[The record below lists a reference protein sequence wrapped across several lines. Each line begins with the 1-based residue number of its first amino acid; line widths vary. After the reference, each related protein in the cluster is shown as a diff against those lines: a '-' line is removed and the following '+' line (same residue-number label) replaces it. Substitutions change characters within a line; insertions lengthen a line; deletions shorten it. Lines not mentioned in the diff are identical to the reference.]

1 MDMRSLTAFSCLMT
15 GAFLILN
22 AHPASSTSSPLSNRL
37 AVIIGD
43 NSYSLYLVH
52 FPVIFVFDYMM
63 VFVTTWVYL
72 SFILTIFAL
81 SYITW
86 LFVEQS
92 IREIGSHKQVL
103 RTTCATMLVAFV
115 VADNSNVVRRLP
127 FYSTIGLAANSD
139 GFHNFWWTRLEE
151 TGHLFKHAATFKSER
166 GYREYDGRT
175 SSYFAH
181 IKSPTYA
188 SNGTLIAVGNSY
200 VQSSGAML
208 LAFAEKNNLDLKI
221 RHITTCSDRMPQ
233 CGLAFDEVIDLIKSE
248 TMTVFIYTAFLLP
261 KEKSFL
267 YKKFPEVL
275 DAAGERHVPVII
287 QGLSPRFT
295 DYNPKQCV
303 SPFKRHGDACATSVT
318 VETMLERLPAV
329 RSRISLL
336 AGERNRALV
345 WNPWKY
351 FCTLVVCRN
360 SVDGVSLFRDA
371 HHFSNYGSLLT
382 YDDFAKF
389 LARKSAICRESQRSS
404 YTLKLPPA
412 SAR

>member
-1 MDMRSLTAFSCLMT
+1 
-15 GAFLILN
+15 
-22 AHPASSTSSPLSNRL
+22 
-37 AVIIGD
+37 
-43 NSYSLYLVH
+43 
-52 FPVIFVFDYMM
+52 
-63 VFVTTWVYL
+63 
-72 SFILTIFAL
+72 
-81 SYITW
+81 
-86 LFVEQS
+86 
-92 IREIGSHKQVL
+92 
-103 RTTCATMLVAFV
+103 MLVAFV

-181 IKSPTYA
+181 IKSPTYP

-200 VQSSGAML
+200 VQSSGPML
-208 LAFAEKNNLDLKI
+208 LAFAEKNNLDLII
-221 RHITTCSDRMPQ
+221 RHIMNCSDRTPQ

-295 DYNPKQCV
+295 DYNPKQCI

-336 AGERNRALV
+336 PGERNRALV

-389 LARKSAICRESQRSS
+389 VGEKIGDL
-404 YTLKLPPA
+404 
-412 SAR
+412 

>member
-1 MDMRSLTAFSCLMT
+1 MDRRSLTAFSCLMT

-52 FPVIFVFDYMM
+52 FPVIFVFNYMM
-63 VFVTTWVYL
+63 VFDTTWVYL

-92 IREIGSHKQVL
+92 IRQIGSHKQVL

-181 IKSPTYA
+181 IKSPTYP

-208 LAFAEKNNLDLKI
+208 LAFAEKNNLDFKI
-221 RHITTCSDRMPQ
+221 RHITTCSDRTPQ

-295 DYNPKQCV
+295 DYNPKQCT
-303 SPFKRHGDACATSVT
+303 SPFRRHGHACTTSVA

-351 FCTLVVCRN
+351 FCTLVVCRK

-371 HHFSNYGSLLT
+371 HHFSTYGSLLT
-382 YDDFAKF
+382 YDDCAKF
-389 LARKSAICRESQRSS
+389 VGEKIGDL
-404 YTLKLPPA
+404 
-412 SAR
+412 